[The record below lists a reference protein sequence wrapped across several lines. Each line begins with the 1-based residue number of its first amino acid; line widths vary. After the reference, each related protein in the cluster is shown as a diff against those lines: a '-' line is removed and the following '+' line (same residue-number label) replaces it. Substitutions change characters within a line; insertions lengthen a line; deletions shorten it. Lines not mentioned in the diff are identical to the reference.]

1 MDVKEEILY
10 VGDENK
16 NIFFLDKDVDLLKKL
31 GGTLLE
37 SYPSYQ
43 VIASDNLEDIKDELR
58 ENKPSLFILE
68 ISVENSIEIIEF
80 IRNLR
85 DDDLIKDVP
94 VIALG
99 TRDILENNS
108 YELEK
113 LKVHN
118 VPKAVRVP
126 YFMGTVQT
134 CLNSASSME
143 LKSISLAQGENL
155 FLEGDSAN
163 CFYIIKSGQ
172 LEIFRKQDG
181 EVFVLGV
188 AKEFE
193 IIGEMA
199 LLNKRERSAGARA
212 KEASVVLE
220 LSLQNMES
228 YLNHQPFW
236 LRLMIKALMERLDK
250 ANKLNSKN

>member
-1 MDVKEEILY
+1 MDVKEEVLY

-16 NIFFLDKDVDLLKKL
+16 NVFFLDHDVELLKKL
-31 GGTLLE
+31 GGTILE

-43 VIASDNLEDIKDELR
+43 VIASDNLEDIRDELR
-58 ENKPSLFILE
+58 ENRPSLFILE
-68 ISVENSIEIIEF
+68 ITQETSIEIIEF

-85 DDDLIKDVP
+85 DDDLKKEVP
-94 VIALG
+94 VIVLG
-99 TRDILENNS
+99 TRGVLESNS

-113 LKVHN
+113 LKVYN
-118 VPKAVRVP
+118 VPKAIRVP
-126 YFMGTVQT
+126 YFMGTLQT

-143 LKSISLAQGENL
+143 LKSISLEKGETL
-155 FLEGDSAN
+155 FLEGDSAH

-181 EVFVLGV
+181 EIFVLGV
-188 AKEFE
+188 ANEFE
-193 IIGEMA
+193 ILGEMA
-199 LLNKRERSAGARA
+199 LLNKRIRSAGVRA
-212 KEASVVLE
+212 KEHSVVLE

-236 LRLMIKALMERLDK
+236 LRLMIKALIERLDR
-250 ANKLNSKN
+250 ANKLKVQS